1 MWSRKCGLGSVK
13 WALFCGRLALLSLLL
28 LFGSSALTAAPS
40 TLPPD
45 YQTKLDRLEQIL
57 TKLSTLNETLQADNS
72 KLKENLQA
80 ALDTLTQA
88 QAAFDAAKEALKLA
102 LSELQQSQEDLAI
115 ALNRLQRAESDLAIL
130 QASLE
135 RLDASF
141 KTYKSDA
148 EKTILAKDGWIW
160 LSMIGNGLLAI
171 GIVIALIFF

>member
-88 QAAFDAAKEALKLA
+88 QAAFDAAKEAFA
-102 LSELQQSQEDLAI
+102 
-115 ALNRLQRAESDLAIL
+115 
-130 QASLE
+130 
-135 RLDASF
+135 
-141 KTYKSDA
+141 TG
-148 EKTILAKDGWIW
+148 KTIRELCREKKI
-160 LSMIGNGLLAI
+160 LPEEKLNE
-171 GIVIALIFF
+171 ALDPWRMTRPG